1 MLTEIAHK
9 VLSPLASRMVSWLCG
24 ILQRFWQALGMSWPT
39 LIDFTTPPTRPFYS
53 TPQSL
58 ILRNT
63 THTGPVRGL
72 DFNPIQ
78 TNLLASGGING
89 EVRVDNCQFPNQP
102 LIFFYRFTSG
112 T

>member
-1 MLTEIAHK
+1 M
-9 VLSPLASRMVSWLCG
+9 SWL
-24 ILQRFWQALGMSWPT
+24 ILT
-39 LIDFTTPPTRPFYS
+39 DFTTPTRPLCS
-53 TPQSL
+53 TSQSL

-89 EVRVDNCQFPNQP
+89 EVRVDNCQFPID
-102 LIFFYRFTSG
+102 L
-112 T
+112 

>member
-1 MLTEIAHK
+1 
-9 VLSPLASRMVSWLCG
+9 
-24 ILQRFWQALGMSWPT
+24 MSWCI
-39 LIDFTTPPTRPFYS
+39 LIDFTATPTRPICS

-89 EVRVDNCQFPNQP
+89 EVRFNICQFPIN
-102 LIFFYRFTSG
+102 F
-112 T
+112 